1 MGIIIATDGSC
12 IQQGGFAKGDD
23 TDRPGACGFVA
34 RLDDGTLVG
43 RANPYAN
50 GTIGKME
57 IKGLLMGLKFAE
69 QVVDQAE
76 DRILIKCDSQFVVNG
91 FNDWL
96 VAWAAKGRE
105 RPDGLPHKKG
115 GLVSAEDWGAIQ
127 ALKLALGDKV
137 KVEWVKGHSGDPMN
151 DRVDELVNGCA
162 RKQEPVFFQIAG
174 DAPKR
179 VRYDLGPVG
188 EWPNVDT
195 PSAPAAPEAPV
206 DLPWEVDARETA
218 APASVTMI
226 GAAPLPIG
234 TAGIEVEAVE
244 AEAPKP
250 DFIADNARDI
260 ISALDR
266 LVGNWNDLKDEDI
279 VLQRLRVVA
288 CNARNAQRKAV

>member
-1 MGIIIATDGSC
+1 
-12 IQQGGFAKGDD
+12 
-23 TDRPGACGFVA
+23 
-34 RLDDGTLVG
+34 
-43 RANPYAN
+43 
-50 GTIGKME
+50 ME

>member
-1 MGIIIATDGSC
+1 
-12 IQQGGFAKGDD
+12 
-23 TDRPGACGFVA
+23 
-34 RLDDGTLVG
+34 
-43 RANPYAN
+43 
-50 GTIGKME
+50 
-57 IKGLLMGLKFAE
+57 
-69 QVVDQAE
+69 
-76 DRILIKCDSQFVVNG
+76 VNG

-137 KVEWVKGHSGDPMN
+137 KVEWVKGHSGDPLN

-162 RKQEPVFFQIAG
+162 RRQQPAFFQIAG

-188 EWPNVDT
+188 EWPSVDT
-195 PSAPAAPEAPV
+195 PSAPKPAVAIFDIVADPGKGFGRDRTPAAPAAAETPV
-206 DLPWEVDARETA
+206 DLPWEVDVREAA
-218 APASVTMI
+218 APASVTLI

-234 TAGIEVEAVE
+234 VAAIEPDTAE
-244 AEAPKP
+244 AEVPKP
-250 DFIADNARDI
+250 NFIADNARDI

-288 CNARNAQRKAV
+288 CNARNAQRKEA